1 MSTASVA
8 IAVAPNGGR
17 RTKADHPALPIT
29 VEDLARDARACRE
42 AGAAMIH
49 AHIRDVQGRHL
60 LDADT
65 YRAAIAAIARE
76 IGRGLVIQITSESVG
91 RYAPEAQMAV
101 VKAVRP
107 EAVSLALRE
116 LAPDSASE
124 PAFAEFLGWLRRE
137 HVVPQIIL
145 YSAAEAQR
153 FADLTRRGVI
163 PFERLPVLFVL
174 GSYAGTRDSEPAD
187 LEAFL
192 APPLSIPA
200 HWMVCA
206 FGRHEAD
213 CLVTTAQRG
222 GHARVGFENNLQQA
236 DARPAIDNASQV
248 RALAARLQPAGF
260 ALQGA
265 DDLRAA
271 WATN

>member
-1 MSTASVA
+1 
-8 IAVAPNGGR
+8 
-17 RTKADHPALPIT
+17 
-29 VEDLARDARACRE
+29 
-42 AGAAMIH
+42 MIH
-49 AHIRDVQGRHL
+49 AHIRDPQGRHL

-65 YRAAIAAIARE
+65 YRAAIAAITRE
-76 IGRGLVIQITSESVG
+76 VGRELVIQITSESVG
-91 RYAPEAQMAV
+91 LYDPAAQMAV

-116 LAPDSASE
+116 LAPDPASE

-163 PFERLPVLFVL
+163 PFDRLPVLFVL
-174 GSYAGTRDSEPAD
+174 GAYAGTRDSEPSD
-187 LEAFL
+187 LEPFL
-192 APPLSIPA
+192 APPLPVPA

-213 CLVTTAQRG
+213 CLVATAGRG
-222 GHARVGFENNLQQA
+222 GHSRVGFENNLLQPDGQ
-236 DARPAIDNASQV
+236 PAIDNASQV
-248 RALAARLQPAGF
+248 RTLAARLQQDGF
-260 ALQGA
+260 ALQRA
-265 DDLRAA
+265 DELRAA
-271 WATN
+271 WATR